1 MDRLLKDGS
10 SDIAGGGGAGIFVKK
25 KLFLMKLK
33 NVVIEV

>member
-10 SDIAGGGGAGIFVKK
+10 SDIAGGGGWYFCEK